1 MSDPQVVFQRAWQP
15 YTRGYILLQAFQYN
29 TPPRLGPPPPRLL
42 PSAAPALPLLR
53 FLLLP
58 QVVLNIIGFL
68 CFSVPPQCGERLG
81 LGITAAS
88 LLLFLRC
95 AAGEQAS

>member
-1 MSDPQVVFQRAWQP
+1 MM
-15 YTRGYILLQAFQYN
+15 
-29 TPPRLGPPPPRLL
+29 
-42 PSAAPALPLLR
+42 LLR

-81 LGITAAS
+81 LGITA
-88 LLLFLRC
+88 LFSPAVRC
-95 AAGEQAS
+95 VVRRGILELFQNQS